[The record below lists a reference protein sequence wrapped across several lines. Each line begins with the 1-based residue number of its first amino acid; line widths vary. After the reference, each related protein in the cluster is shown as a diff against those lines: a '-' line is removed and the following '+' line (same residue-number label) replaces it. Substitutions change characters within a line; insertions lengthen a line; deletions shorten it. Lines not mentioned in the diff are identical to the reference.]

1 MNPLDIAAVLLVL
14 MAGFAFLNER
24 YLRLPIMLGLV
35 LMALLWSLALAL
47 GVWVEP
53 GGPAVQ
59 AQVWLRGH
67 AVYEPLVSGLLGLLL
82 FAGALRL
89 NLADLARQI
98 GVVLALVILGVGV
111 SVLLTGTLSWI
122 ILAGL
127 GITLPWLYGLLFGA
141 LIAATD
147 PVMVRGLLARVRVAP
162 ELQHRMAGESV
173 LGGGL
178 AVVLCVLLMAMV
190 VAPGG
195 MAIID
200 RVVWQVGGSLLF
212 GLLIGLAAYRL
223 LRHVDHYQVEVL
235 ILLALVV
242 GALVLA
248 GHGAL
253 SGPLTLLAAG
263 LVLGNHG
270 TLLAMSEKSRRHLH
284 DFWELI
290 GGLVNAALF
299 VLLALEVMLPGFRME
314 YLLAALAILPLV
326 LLGRF
331 IAMGLPV
338 TVLRRFRAQAPGSVQ
353 IMTWGGLRGGISI
366 ALVLSLPAGE
376 AREVLVLVTAVV
388 VLFAVVVQGLTF
400 RSLVRHIGD

>member
-1 MNPLDIAAVLLVL
+1 MDPLDIAAVLLVL

-47 GVWVEP
+47 GIGTEA

-59 AQVWLRGH
+59 VQLWLRGH
-67 AVYEPLVSGLLGLLL
+67 AVYDPLVSGLLGLLL

-89 NLADLARQI
+89 NLADLARQTW
-98 GVVLALVILGVGV
+98 VVLGLVILGVGM
-111 SVLLTGTLSWI
+111 SVFLVGTLGWI

-127 GITLPWLYGLLFGA
+127 GITFPWLYGLLFGA
-141 LIAATD
+141 LIAPTD
-147 PVMVRGLLARVRVAP
+147 PVLVRGLLSRVRVAP

-173 LGGGL
+173 LGSGL
-178 AVVLCVLLMAMV
+178 AVVLFVLLMAR
-190 VAPGG
+190 VAPGE
-195 MAIID
+195 MAITD
-200 RVVWQVGGSLLF
+200 RVLWQVGGSLLF

-290 GGLVNAALF
+290 GGLVSAALF

-314 YLLAALAILPLV
+314 YLLAALVILPLV

-338 TVLRRFRAQAPGSVQ
+338 TVLRHFRAQAPGSVQ
-353 IMTWGGLRGGISI
+353 IMTWGGVRGGISI
-366 ALVLSLPAGE
+366 ALVLSLPPGE
-376 AREVLVLVTAVV
+376 AREALVLVSAVV
-388 VLFAVVVQGLTF
+388 LLFAVVVQGLTF

>member
-1 MNPLDIAAVLLVL
+1 MDPLDIAAVLLVL

-35 LMALLWSLALAL
+35 LMALLWSLALGIGTEA
-47 GVWVEP
+47 

-59 AQVWLRGH
+59 AQLWLRGH

-89 NLADLARQI
+89 NLADLARQTW
-98 GVVLALVILGVGV
+98 VVLALVILGVGV
-111 SVLLTGTLSWI
+111 SVFLVGTLGWI

-141 LIAATD
+141 LIAPTD
-147 PVMVRGLLARVRVAP
+147 PVLVRGLLTRVRVAP

-173 LGGGL
+173 LAGGL
-178 AVVLCVLLMAMV
+178 AVVLFVLLMAM

-195 MAIID
+195 MAITD
-200 RVVWQVGGSLLF
+200 RVLWQVGGSLLF

-235 ILLALVV
+235 ILLALVA

-290 GGLVNAALF
+290 GGLVSAALF

-353 IMTWGGLRGGISI
+353 IMTWGGVRGGISI
-366 ALVLSLPAGE
+366 ALVLSLPPGE
-376 AREVLVLVTAVV
+376 AREALVLVSAVV
-388 VLFAVVVQGLTF
+388 LLFAVVVQGLTF

>member
-1 MNPLDIAAVLLVL
+1 MDPLDIAAVLLVL

-24 YLRLPIMLGLV
+24 YPRLPLMLGLV
-35 LMALLWSLALAL
+35 LIALLWALAL
-47 GVWVEP
+47 GLGIWVES
-53 GGPAVQ
+53 GGPALQ
-59 AQVWLRGH
+59 AQVWLRGR
-67 AVYEPLVSGLLGLLL
+67 ALYEPLVSGLLGLLL

-98 GVVLALVILGVGV
+98 GPVLALVILGVGL
-111 SVLLTGTLSWI
+111 SVLLAGTLSWI

-127 GITLPWLYGLLFGA
+127 GISLPWLYGLLFGA
-141 LIAATD
+141 IIAPTD
-147 PVMVRGLLARVRVAP
+147 PVMVRGLLTRVRVAP
-162 ELQHRMAGESV
+162 ELPHRMAGESV

-178 AVVLCVLLMAMV
+178 AVVLFVLLMAIV
-190 VAPGG
+190 LAPEG
-195 MAIID
+195 MTLTEQ
-200 RVVWQVGGSLLF
+200 VLWQVGGSLLF
-212 GLLIGLAAYRL
+212 GLLIGLAAFRL

-242 GALVLA
+242 GALVLT

-326 LLGRF
+326 LLSRF
-331 IAMGLPV
+331 IAMGVPV
-338 TVLRRFRAQAPGSVQ
+338 TVLRRFRAQPPGSIQ
-353 IMTWGGLRGGISI
+353 IMTWGGVRGGISI

-376 AREVLVLVTAVV
+376 ARETLVLVTAVV

-400 RSLVRHIGD
+400 RSLVRRIGD